1 MINSKILNETDL
13 KNIKDDLFHKGYHI
27 IHNFFGEDF
36 IKDIKI
42 KVTALN
48 KKYGEK

>member
-27 IHNFFGEDF
+27 IYDFFGEEF
-36 IKDIKI
+36 IQDI
-42 KVTALN
+42 
-48 KKYGEK
+48 